1 MLRQRRS
8 MLIDRKVVDLL
19 FLFCSNPSRAIF
31 GSHFWRLVMSMEIFV
46 LSDKRLGT
54 IDEGQQA
61 IDAEGFDLRLDT
73 SRPFEDLSGHLPAHR
88 GEQHAG
94 FECDHW
100 DPLDVMDE
108 ESCADIDFGR
118 RWTQALAFRFGGDF
132 HALWAAYAAAAAYA
146 KATDGVVFDGESGEV
161 LPPEKA
167 AQVARDIERDLPS
180 G

>member
-1 MLRQRRS
+1 MEETLG
-8 MLIDRKVVDLL
+8 M
-19 FLFCSNPSRAIF
+19 FPFCSTLSPSVFLWRA
-31 GSHFWRLVMSMEIFV
+31 SMSIEIFV
-46 LSDKRLGT
+46 LSDRRLGS
-54 IDEGQQA
+54 IAEWQRA
-61 IDAEGFDLRLDT
+61 IDAEGFDLRLDA
-73 SRPFEDLSGHLPAHR
+73 SRPFDALSGHLPAQR

-100 DPLDVMDE
+100 DPKDVMDE

-132 HALWAAYAAAAAYA
+132 HALWGAYAAAAAYA
-146 KATDGVVFDGESGEV
+146 RATEGVVFDGESGEV

-167 AQVARDIERDLPS
+167 AQEARDIERVLPK